1 MVSEKILEYGGYI
14 YDKQDFFYLFWR
26 NLFKKK
32 KKKNQ
37 NCLFKM
43 TINNYTNS
51 NTLNLMV
58 MFTFSVMN
66 LFHLACFGP
75 GIPFMDNL
83 GPNIQNCRYWMKF
96 GAKFAFLDLIGPKRQ
111 TCMVRMELGA
121 KANLNMLNLM
131 VMFIC
136 PVLDCKHT
144 FWTNFVREIMIV

>member
-1 MVSEKILEYGGYI
+1 
-14 YDKQDFFYLFWR
+14 
-26 NLFKKK
+26 
-32 KKKNQ
+32 
-37 NCLFKM
+37 
-43 TINNYTNS
+43 
-51 NTLNLMV
+51 
-58 MFTFSVMN
+58 
-66 LFHLACFGP
+66 
-75 GIPFMDNL
+75 MDNL